1 MKNGNIIL
9 TLFAA
14 LSIGVLVLWAISDLW
29 VVLLAL
35 FCIAG
40 VHALIVRSKS

>member
-1 MKNGNIIL
+1 MKHANIIL
-9 TLFAA
+9 VLFAA
-14 LSIGVLVLWAISDLW
+14 LSLGVLALWAIHDLW

-40 VHALIVRSKS
+40 VHALVSRSKS

>member
-1 MKNGNIIL
+1 MKHGNTIL
-9 TLFAA
+9 VLFAA
-14 LSIGVLVLWAISDLW
+14 LSMAALVLWAIHDLW
-29 VVLLAL
+29 IVLLAI